1 MPFISVHTNAVLSA
15 EQKENFKSAVGEAV
29 SLIPGKRE
37 ELLMLEI
44 EDQRMMYFKGKGDGI
59 YAAVTVNCYKN
70 APYDDNRRFVRRV
83 YEILAQEWGIGRDQA
98 YVIIMEVPTWGT
110 RGDLK
115 Q

>member
-1 MPFISVHTNAVLSA
+1 MPFISVHTNAKLSEA
-15 EQKENFKSAVGEAV
+15 QKENFKSAIGEAV

-44 EDQRMMYFKGKGDGI
+44 EDEKTMYFKGKSDGI

-70 APYDDNRRFVRRV
+70 APFEDNRNFTRRV
-83 YEILAQEWGIGRDQA
+83 YEILEQQWNIADDHA
-98 YVIIMEVPTWGT
+98 YVIIIEVPTWGT